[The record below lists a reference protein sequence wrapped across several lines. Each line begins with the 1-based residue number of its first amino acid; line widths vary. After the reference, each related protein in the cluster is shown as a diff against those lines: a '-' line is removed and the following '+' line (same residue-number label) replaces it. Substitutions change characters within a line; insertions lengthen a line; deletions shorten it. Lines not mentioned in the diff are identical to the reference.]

1 MTDARAVLRDYGN
14 MSAVTVL
21 FVVERAL
28 ARGLHG
34 RHLVSS
40 LGPGFTAGFLLLEA

>member
-1 MTDARAVLRDYGN
+1 
-14 MSAVTVL
+14 MSAATVL
-21 FVVERAL
+21 FVLARAL
-28 ARGLHG
+28 ERGLRG